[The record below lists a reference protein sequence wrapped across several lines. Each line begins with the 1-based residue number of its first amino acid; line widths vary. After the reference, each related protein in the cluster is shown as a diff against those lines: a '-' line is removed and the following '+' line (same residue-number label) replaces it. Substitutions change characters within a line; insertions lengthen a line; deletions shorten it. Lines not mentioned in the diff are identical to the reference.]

1 MHNKDYHNKKGYEH
15 KQSSAYNCIAYDN
28 KIVNVMASEK
38 VEKNSA
44 QHN

>member
-28 KIVNVMASEK
+28 KISTISTVGEK
-38 VEKNSA
+38 T
-44 QHN
+44 